1 MVDSTVIS
9 FKNQK
14 QKVSNLFQSQ
24 SFLSG
29 FCTSLCRRQTDGMGL
44 MKIYVIMK
52 WDGNRWALEGVSF
65 VHPGLADDY
74 VEGKDE
80 LRVKEITLDTYCG

>member
-1 MVDSTVIS
+1 
-9 FKNQK
+9 
-14 QKVSNLFQSQ
+14 
-24 SFLSG
+24 
-29 FCTSLCRRQTDGMGL
+29 